1 MPFAGMPSQTV
12 TYAQNPVEQQLSPP
26 SKKAKA
32 TPKKDRKIEEAVIGT
47 KGPQTAPD
55 KKGLAKKDQVIKKP
69 SVTTKAVAA
78 KQDKPVVQKET
89 TVKKQPASK
98 KEPSTKQEAEV
109 KEESTAKTFSA
120 AKKQPAMKQEIT
132 TKEKVAV
139 KAEKPDSY
147 LWTGNI
153 VSSGLITG
161 YYNIECPT
169 LEEQFG
175 DNFDPDGYS
184 LRLGIEGPRIWGAY
198 HFGQF
203 SGILLLEN
211 RLHGTPDK
219 DLPVKW
225 RGREEGEGEESFGDN
240 CYGHIA
246 FQGNGRITG
255 MLNLF
260 GDCEFFGRE
269 GPGPGTGRFA
279 ENMRQEWESF
289 ITHDYS
295 YKERAEFWY
304 RWR

>member
-1 MPFAGMPSQTV
+1 M
-12 TYAQNPVEQQLSPP
+12 
-26 SKKAKA
+26 
-32 TPKKDRKIEEAVIGT
+32 I
-47 KGPQTAPD
+47 
-55 KKGLAKKDQVIKKP
+55 
-69 SVTTKAVAA
+69 
-78 KQDKPVVQKET
+78 QKET

-98 KEPSTKQEAEV
+98 KEPSTKKEAEV
-109 KEESTAKTFSA
+109 KEESTAKTVSAAKKKPAVKQEAGAKKESTATKFSA
-120 AKKQPAMKQEIT
+120 VKKQPAMKQEIT

-169 LEEQFG
+169 LEAQFG
-175 DNFDPDGYS
+175 DNFDPDDYS

-211 RLHGTPDK
+211 RLHGIPEK

-225 RGREEGEGEESFGDN
+225 RGREEGEGVESFGDN